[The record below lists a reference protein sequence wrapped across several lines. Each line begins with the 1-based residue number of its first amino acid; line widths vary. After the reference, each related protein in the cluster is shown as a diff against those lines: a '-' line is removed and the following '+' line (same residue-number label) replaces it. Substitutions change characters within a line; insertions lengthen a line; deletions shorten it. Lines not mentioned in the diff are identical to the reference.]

1 VGTSVATLTLLIQY
15 FHNRVCA
22 PCIRQTN
29 CSSADP
35 WAKALVVD
43 DADDGPAGGPTH
55 FDCARARRPRK
66 GSEPRAVIPKKRGEL
81 RAGRRVLELGIGIIV
96 NLGKLAV
103 VEPRVE
109 LVAATSGKRGRPE
122 EVSR

>member
-1 VGTSVATLTLLIQY
+1 
-15 FHNRVCA
+15 
-22 PCIRQTN
+22 
-29 CSSADP
+29 
-35 WAKALVVD
+35 
-43 DADDGPAGGPTH
+43 
-55 FDCARARRPRK
+55 
-66 GSEPRAVIPKKRGEL
+66 VIPKKRGEL